1 MQPLKAQI
9 GSRVQAGSRVGPR
22 VSRIENAYFM
32 WSGPRVQ
39 AVSKKY
45 RVCARK
51 REGRKIYRER
61 LSDLPWTLGL
71 THIFIGSSILDP
83 LLDPSDG
90 AWTQPGQERL

>member
-39 AVSKKY
+39 AVSKKIS
-45 RVCARK
+45 RLREKAR
-51 REGRKIYRER
+51 REKNI
-61 LSDLPWTLGL
+61 
-71 THIFIGSSILDP
+71 
-83 LLDPSDG
+83 
-90 AWTQPGQERL
+90 